1 MRIGTRRNLRLLSS
15 SSSTGRSSSKLF
27 SSSSFQQQH
36 QSSDTSGVFSTDND
50 DSSVSDSS
58 SDTNENLISIKEEE
72 KEADESNG
80 NLFEEGTH
88 KGWQV
93 VQEYPLLKEPFD
105 LAKIQSMLGPN
116 GNDLDRLNVTPL
128 NITLP
133 LALMLVDPDT
143 YPSPSR
149 ARKACRKGNIWMIQ
163 HKNQETRVT
172 GRVQDRVSPGD
183 MIGQQV
189 RMGDGTS
196 LNVNYQKPPFDLP
209 VVYEDD
215 YFALVN
221 KPAGIVVYAN
231 RGGGHGSRTVR
242 AALPFCVQPPAEGT
256 YHTLRRAQPVHRLD
270 KPTSG
275 LLLIAKTKP
284 AMVELSRQFQQR
296 IIQKTYTAICNGIPP
311 EPQETSI
318 SAQEAHAM
326 GVDVD
331 PTASQEQQ
339 QWQLIDHALEDDKSA
354 VTIWRALQYA
364 RSLKA
369 QDHTLTL
376 MELKPKTGRYHQ
388 LRRHLAWVCER
399 PIVGD
404 ATYGDNRAFRERGLF
419 LCSNRVQLEH
429 PYYNTQQGR
438 AIFDNLQAPPDF
450 ENVQLWLDPDTDKV
464 MVAAEIPLPAKFSS
478 FLQHE
483 DERYAKLHT

>member
-1 MRIGTRRNLRLLSS
+1 MRIGRRSRRLCPLVSA
-15 SSSTGRSSSKLF
+15 SSSTTGRRSSTKLF
-27 SSSSFQQQH
+27 SSFQPQPQ
-36 QSSDTSGVFSTDND
+36 QSSLAASSSIASSSTND
-50 DSSVSDSS
+50 DDDELSLSSNDDTEDSS
-58 SDTNENLISIKEEE
+58 NQL
-72 KEADESNG
+72 
-80 NLFEEGTH
+80 LPQQGTH

-93 VQEYPLLKEPFD
+93 VQEYPLLQEPFD
-105 LAKIQSMLGPN
+105 LERLQSMFGTNTTNLE
-116 GNDLDRLNVTPL
+116 RLNVTPL

-149 ARKACRKGNIWMIQ
+149 ARKACRKGNIWIQ
-163 HKNQETRVT
+163 PCNNSQTKIT
-172 GRVQDRVSPGD
+172 GRVQDRVYPGD
-183 MIGQQV
+183 LIGQQV

-231 RGGGHGSRTVR
+231 RGGGHGSRTIR
-242 AALPFCVQPPAEGT
+242 AALPFSVQPPAEGT

-284 AMVELSRQFQQR
+284 AMVHLSNQFQQR

-311 EPQETSI
+311 EPSETSI
-318 SAQEAHAM
+318 SGQEAYQM

-331 PTASQEQQ
+331 PTCQQE
-339 QWQLIDHALEDDKSA
+339 QWQLIDHALEEDKSA

-376 MELKPKTGRYHQ
+376 VELKPKTGRYHQ
-388 LRRHLAWVCER
+388 LRRHMAWVCER

-404 ATYGDNRAFRERGLF
+404 PTYGDHRAFRERGLF

-429 PYYNTQQGR
+429 PYYNTKEGR
-438 AIFDNLQAPPDF
+438 VIFDKLPPQPELDG
-450 ENVQLWLDPDTDKV
+450 VQIWLDPDTDKV